1 MTKENIIQFKNAW
14 EQLYSGGHSMLPTVM
29 KEKEDTNITCSDVK
43 NIIKRFNNWKAPGPD
58 EI

>member
-1 MTKENIIQFKNAW
+1 
-14 EQLYSGGHSMLPTVM
+14 MLPTVM